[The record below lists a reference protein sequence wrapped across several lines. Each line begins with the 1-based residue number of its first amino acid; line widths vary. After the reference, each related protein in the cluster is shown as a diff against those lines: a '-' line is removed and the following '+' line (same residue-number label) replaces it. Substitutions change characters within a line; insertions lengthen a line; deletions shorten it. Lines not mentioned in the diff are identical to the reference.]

1 MKLKEYVYRNLV
13 ALDQLGN
20 TLLGGYPDETMS
32 SRLWRNQRY
41 WYCRVAIKLVDCAF
55 SWVSDTKTHCKDSY
69 EAEIAGKH
77 RGGLNEL

>member
-1 MKLKEYVYRNLV
+1 MSKKYFKNVLIAV
-13 ALDQLGN
+13 DQLAN
-20 TLLGGYPDETMS
+20 TLLGGNADETLS

-41 WYCRVAIKLVDCAF
+41 WYCRVAIKLLDCVF

-77 RGGLNEL
+77 RGGSNEL